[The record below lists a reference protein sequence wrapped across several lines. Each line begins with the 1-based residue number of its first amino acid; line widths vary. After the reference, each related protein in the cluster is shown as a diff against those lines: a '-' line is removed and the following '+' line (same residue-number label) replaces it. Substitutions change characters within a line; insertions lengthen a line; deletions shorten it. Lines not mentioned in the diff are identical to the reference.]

1 MRQDV
6 SFLYTKD
13 NTGYLV
19 TLRGDFAEM
28 TKVDIEKHC
37 SKYIRLEAP
46 TQVIRQSVRKL
57 IKQGY
62 ELSRDI
68 ELAWRCFTC

>member
-6 SFLYTKD
+6 SFLYTKE

-28 TKVDIEKHC
+28 TKVDVVKHR
-37 SKYIRLEAP
+37 SEYIRLEAP
-46 TQVIRQSVRKL
+46 IQVIRQSVRKL
-57 IKQGY
+57 VKQGY
-62 ELSRDI
+62 KLSQDLELSWRS
-68 ELAWRCFTC
+68 LAC

>member
-1 MRQDV
+1 MREDF

-28 TKVDIEKHC
+28 TKVDVNRHC

-57 IKQGY
+57 VKQGY
-62 ELSRDI
+62 RLSQDL
-68 ELAWRCFTC
+68 ELAWRSLAC

>member
-6 SFLYTKD
+6 SFLYQKD
-13 NTGYLV
+13 NSGYLV
-19 TLRGDFAEM
+19 TIRGDFAEM

-57 IKQGY
+57 VKQGY
-62 ELSRDI
+62 KLSQDL
-68 ELAWRCFTC
+68 ELAWRAFAC

>member
-1 MRQDV
+1 MREDF

-28 TKVDIEKHC
+28 TKVDVGRHC

-57 IKQGY
+57 VKQGY
-62 ELSRDI
+62 RLSQDL
-68 ELAWRCFTC
+68 ELAWRALAC

>member
-6 SFLYTKD
+6 SFLYTKE

-28 TKVDIEKHC
+28 TKVDVDRHC

-46 TQVIRQSVRKL
+46 TDVIRQSVRKL
-57 IKQGY
+57 VKQGY
-62 ELSRDI
+62 KLSQEL
-68 ELAWRCFTC
+68 ELAWRALAC